1 MTGRTF
7 LPGGRCRAL
16 RRLPVL
22 LAALALLALLAGCR
36 QDPPAGPGD
45 GTAGTGEE
53 TPAALLDLIA
63 DGASDYVIVRAEEAA
78 AAEVDAAVLLRDEI
92 KDATGVELRIGND
105 YADEQ
110 PHEIL
115 VGATNRQASAG
126 VLSGLRYGDY
136 AIAVSGD
143 DVVICGGSPQQTLA
157 AVGRFVQECLPG
169 EASGSWQLSREFGL
183 REITEYALDSVTLC
197 GAELRNYRIVYARAA
212 LYGERNEAYRLR
224 DAITGLY
231 GYRLEVV
238 DDREPAGTYEIVI
251 GSANRQLPGDC
262 QTALEQADP
271 NEGVV
276 GFGENQLYLG
286 GGEVYAVRSAVR
298 SFLEQSL
305 SAAVSDGRLEVSQD
319 NRCIPMQSET
329 YTSMSFNLLYS
340 VQAGSERIDRVVELI
355 LREMPDT
362 IGVQECSEVWYEA
375 LTGRLSQ
382 YYGVVGE
389 INDTNWQRWRNA
401 VFYRKDRF
409 RLVETSTQWL
419 SPTPGTMSKLPDTPQ
434 YRVLTT
440 AVLEDLQTGARLT
453 HCNTHMSFEEPVRE
467 AQFTILMQLV
477 GRIEGPVILTGDFN
491 VTSSSRY
498 YTMIQ
503 DAGMHNAMDLT
514 RHQDPANTCGA
525 SAIDFCFV
533 REEDINV
540 LTHTVLDEENRN
552 QELSDHC
559 PVLITYTLFPHH
571 QIS

>member
-1 MTGRTF
+1 MPKTLKQCTLLDRF
-7 LPGGRCRAL
+7 LFDQTMDCPEAHE
-16 RRLPVL
+16 
-22 LAALALLALLAGCR
+22 AALQIILNDPGIRLL
-36 QDPPAGPGD
+36 
-45 GTAGTGEE
+45 
-53 TPAALLDLIA
+53 TPAQTEKELRTAPWLRSIRLDVFALDETLTIYSTEMQKKYRADLVKRSRYYQALVDSSLLEPGSLSFNQLNNAYIILIMPFDLFGLGKYCYTFQTCCRENNELWME
-63 DGASDYVIVRAEEAA
+63 DGITRIFLNTRGMNDEEVGK
-78 AAEVDAAVLLRDEI
+78 ELRDFLHYIER
-92 KDATGVELRIGND
+92 T
-105 YADEQ
+105 DE
-110 PHEIL
+110 
-115 VGATNRQASAG
+115 RS
-126 VLSGLRYGDY
+126 
-136 AIAVSGD
+136 
-143 DVVICGGSPQQTLA
+143 
-157 AVGRFVQECLPG
+157 
-169 EASGSWQLSREFGL
+169 
-183 REITEYALDSVTLC
+183 
-197 GAELRNYRIVYARAA
+197 
-212 LYGERNEAYRLR
+212 
-224 DAITGLY
+224 
-231 GYRLEVV
+231 
-238 DDREPAGTYEIVI
+238 
-251 GSANRQLPGDC
+251 
-262 QTALEQADP
+262 ALE
-271 NEGVV
+271 
-276 GFGENQLYLG
+276 
-286 GGEVYAVRSAVR
+286 
-298 SFLEQSL
+298 
-305 SAAVSDGRLEVSQD
+305 
-319 NRCIPMQSET
+319 
-329 YTSMSFNLLYS
+329 
-340 VQAGSERIDRVVELI
+340 AGSERIDRVVELI

-453 HCNTHMSFEEPVRE
+453 HCNTHMSFEEAVRE
-467 AQFTILMQLV
+467 AQFNILMQLV
-477 GRIEGPVILTGDFN
+477 GRTEGPVILTGDFN

-559 PVLITYTLFPHH
+559 PVLITYTLVPHH